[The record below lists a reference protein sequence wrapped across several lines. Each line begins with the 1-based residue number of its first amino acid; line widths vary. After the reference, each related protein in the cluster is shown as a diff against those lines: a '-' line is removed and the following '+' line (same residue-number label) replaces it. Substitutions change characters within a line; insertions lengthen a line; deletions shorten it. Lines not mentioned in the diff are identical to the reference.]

1 MQGVFD
7 GPMTPH
13 GFAKLTGIALERGDG
28 VAALDSEL
36 IPKVSFGSR
45 HANALATHAVITP
58 TWRAHILQY

>member
-13 GFAKLTGIALERGDG
+13 GFAELTGIALERGDG

-36 IPKVSFGSR
+36 IPKVSSDP
-45 HANALATHAVITP
+45 AMPML
-58 TWRAHILQY
+58 